1 MCPEAWLVHVFQGDS
16 YSAALKIELKP
27 PVRMHAFLILALG
40 GHSPKFEASLVYVA
54 RPCLNEISFKEI
66 FFCVLF
72 KDFFKHIYFTWA
84 RYGTHTCGDIQRI

>member
-1 MCPEAWLVHVFQGDS
+1 MHVFQGDS

-72 KDFFKHIYFTWA
+72 KDFLNTFISHGLGIA
-84 RYGTHTCGDIQRI
+84 HTPVGM